1 VAVPRRRSPRG
12 SEVARPRP
20 PRVRPTP
27 HARVAARARPPEIE
41 GIRDDPG
48 RTSRARLLGRLSADR
63 LKSDLIAAYGGKCGE
78 CGESRP
84 ECLQIDHID
93 NDGRHQVRR
102 GLPRA
107 GPRLY
112 RKLRC
117 EGWPRDKVQLLCAN
131 CNLVKALRFRRDHVK
146 DADEVPEFPCSE
158 RDENPDVP

>member
-1 VAVPRRRSPRG
+1 MAVPRRRSSRR
-12 SEVARPRP
+12 SEVARPRFL
-20 PRVRPTP
+20 RVRRIS
-27 HARVAARARPPEIE
+27 HA
-41 GIRDDPG
+41 

-63 LKSDLIAAYGGKCGE
+63 LKADVIAAYGGTCGE

-112 RKLRC
+112 RKLRR

-146 DADEVPEFPCSE
+146 DADEVPDYPGPE
-158 RDENPDVP
+158 RGDDPDAPPPRPGS